1 MRICLI
7 RATDVI
13 RNQGA
18 LSKSFV
24 KIYFQIL
31 TCQKRKEPVVM
42 LKKNKNKILQE
53 AAMFEQTGSGT
64 RRVKGCSHLRGLSFV
79 KFSPW
84 ILILHCQ
91 QKRGES
97 CKECSD

>member
-1 MRICLI
+1 MHICLI
-7 RATDVI
+7 HATDVI

-18 LSKSFV
+18 LSESFV

-31 TCQKRKEPVVM
+31 SCQKRKEPVVM
-42 LKKNKNKILQE
+42 LKKINKILQE
-53 AAMFEQTGSGT
+53 AAMFEQTGSRT
-64 RRVKGCSHLRGLSFV
+64 CRVKGCSHLRGLSFV
-79 KFSPW
+79 KFSTW
-84 ILILHCQ
+84 ILILQCQ